1 MAKRQYV
8 VKGTTFEV
16 DGRYE
21 VKKGVGQGAYGLICA
36 AKDTLDGEQV
46 AIKKITNAFE
56 DAIDCKR
63 MLREMRLLQHFQH
76 ENVLNLRDIML
87 PPSGNIEE
95 WKDVYLVT
103 ELMDTDLH
111 YIIHSKQALSDDHIQ
126 YFMYQVCTHHVLSCS
141 PPSRAPTTAV
151 WHSPWHTEL
160 ASLHTELS
168 LPRLPSLC
176 QILRGLKAV
185 HAAKVLHR
193 DLKPGNLLVN
203 KNCDLKICD
212 FGLARG
218 FDPSQSGGQQAALTE
233 YVVTRWYR
241 APELIVENET
251 YGPGIDI
258 WSVGCIL
265 AEFLG
270 RKAIFP
276 GRDYLQQLR
285 LIIETLGPPSAED
298 LKTINNPQAV
308 EYIKALPRRPPVP
321 WAKLYPE
328 ASPAALDLL
337 KRMLAFDARE
347 RITAAEALRH
357 EYLVALHKVNDEPDA
372 EPFDFQFERDDV
384 SEHELRRLIWD
395 QLRNFH
401 SDIPPAPNNN
411 FISATPDSRM
421 TD

>member
-1 MAKRQYV
+1 
-8 VKGTTFEV
+8 
-16 DGRYE
+16 
-21 VKKGVGQGAYGLICA
+21 
-36 AKDTLDGEQV
+36 
-46 AIKKITNAFE
+46 
-56 DAIDCKR
+56 
-63 MLREMRLLQHFQH
+63 
-76 ENVLNLRDIML
+76 
-87 PPSGNIEE
+87 
-95 WKDVYLVT
+95 
-103 ELMDTDLH
+103 
-111 YIIHSKQALSDDHIQ
+111 
-126 YFMYQVCTHHVLSCS
+126 
-141 PPSRAPTTAV
+141 
-151 WHSPWHTEL
+151 
-160 ASLHTELS
+160 
-168 LPRLPSLC
+168 
-176 QILRGLKAV
+176 V

-218 FDPSQSGGQQAALTE
+218 FDPSKNKGQQAALTE

-241 APELIVENET
+241 APELLVENET

-270 RKAIFP
+270 RKALFP

-285 LIIETLGPPSAED
+285 LIIETTGQPSAED

-308 EYIKALPRRPPVP
+308 EYIKALPKRPPQP

-337 KRMLAFDARE
+337 SRMLAFDARN

-357 EYLVALHKVNDEPDA
+357 EYLVALHNVNDEPDA
-372 EPFDFQFERDDV
+372 EAFDFNFEREDV
-384 SEHELRRLIWD
+384 TEHELRRLIWD

-401 SDIPPAPNNN
+401 KEMP
-411 FISATPDSRM
+411 ATPDSSM
-421 TD
+421 KG

>member
-1 MAKRQYV
+1 MEKVSKRQYV

-16 DGRYE
+16 DVRYE
-21 VKKGVGQGAYGLICA
+21 VRKGVGQGAYGLICA
-36 AKDTLDGEQV
+36 AKDTKDGDQV

-56 DAIDCKR
+56 DAVDCKR
-63 MLREMRLLQHFQH
+63 MLREMRLLQHFKH
-76 ENVLNLRDIML
+76 ENVLCLRDIMN
-87 PPSGNIEE
+87 PDKSIDE

-126 YFMYQVCTHHVLSCS
+126 YFMY
-141 PPSRAPTTAV
+141 
-151 WHSPWHTEL
+151 
-160 ASLHTELS
+160 
-168 LPRLPSLC
+168 

-218 FDPSQSGGQQAALTE
+218 VDPSQKGVQQAALTE

-241 APELIVENET
+241 APELLVENET

-270 RKAIFP
+270 RKALFP

-285 LIIETLGPPSAED
+285 LIIEALGPPSDED
-298 LKTINNPQAV
+298 LNTINNPQAV
-308 EYIKALPRRPPVP
+308 EYIKALPKRKAVNF
-321 WAKLYPE
+321 ASLYPN
-328 ASPAALDLL
+328 ANKAAIDLL
-337 KRMLAFDARE
+337 QRMLAFDARK
-347 RITAAEALRH
+347 RISAAESLEH
-357 EYLVALHKVNDEPDA
+357 EYLVALHNVNDEPDA
-372 EPFDFQFERDDV
+372 PPFDFHFEKDDIT
-384 SEHELRRLIWD
+384 ERQLRGLIWD

-401 SDIPPAPNNN
+401 PEVR
-411 FISATPDSRM
+411 SAAELQSV
-421 TD
+421 

>member
-1 MAKRQYV
+1 MAEKVSKRQYV

-16 DGRYE
+16 DERYE

-36 AKDTLDGEQV
+36 AKDTMTGEQV
-46 AIKKITNAFE
+46 AIKKVTNAFE

-63 MLREMRLLQHFQH
+63 MLREIRLLQHFQH
-76 ENVLNLRDIML
+76 ENVLALRDIML
-87 PPSGNIEE
+87 PPQGASDK

-111 YIIHSKQALSDDHIQ
+111 YIIHSKQGLSDDHIQ
-126 YFMYQVCTHHVLSCS
+126 YFIY
-141 PPSRAPTTAV
+141 
-151 WHSPWHTEL
+151 
-160 ASLHTELS
+160 
-168 LPRLPSLC
+168 

-185 HAAKVLHR
+185 HSAKVLHR

-218 FDPSQSGGQQAALTE
+218 VDPAQGESVQLTE

-241 APELIVENET
+241 APELLVENET

-270 RKAIFP
+270 RKALFP

-285 LIIETLGPPSAED
+285 LIIECLGPPSASD
-298 LKTINNPQAV
+298 LTVINNPQAV
-308 EYIKALPRRPPVP
+308 EYIKALPKKAPT
-321 WAKLYPE
+321 KFEQLYPE
-328 ASPAALDLL
+328 ASPQAIDLL
-337 KRMLAFDARE
+337 KKMLVFDPRK
-347 RITAAEALRH
+347 RISAAQALEH
-357 EYLVALHKVNDEPDA
+357 EYLVALHNVNDEPA
-372 EPFDFQFERDDV
+372 AAPFDFPFEKEDV
-384 SEHELRRLIWD
+384 TEQQLRELIWS
-395 QLRNFH
+395 QLSRYH
-401 SDIPPAPNNN
+401 PEQARSMPAT
-411 FISATPDSRM
+411 FCARGQ
-421 TD
+421 